1 MILRLALLALVLLA
15 AGLAGCQGVPAG
27 SPLESLVATE
37 RAFSRR
43 SVAEGTRAA
52 FLAFFA
58 EDGVNFSP
66 GPVRTRATLSA
77 QPAPATPPAV
87 ILEWAPITADV
98 ARAGD
103 LGYTTGP
110 WVRSER
116 NEARKPLAW
125 GWYFTVW
132 KKQPDGSWKAAADI
146 GTTSPAHTLPG
157 PETFRAASPT
167 SRAGAFQ
174 APAGA
179 ADAAEIL
186 VAERRLSDA
195 AASGALEAYLAC
207 ATEEIRLHRN
217 GVEPVV
223 GAAAVRSLLSDRPAQ
238 IVSTP
243 IEADI
248 SRSGDLGYAYGS
260 YVARDQ
266 KAASRPEE
274 RGYYLRVWKRLAVG
288 WRLVAD
294 ISNPAPA
301 Q

>member
-1 MILRLALLALVLLA
+1 MTFRLPLLALVLLA
-15 AGLAGCQGVPAG
+15 AGLAGCQDVPAG

-37 RAFSRR
+37 RAFSRM
-43 SVAEGTRAA
+43 SVERDTRTA

-66 GPVRTRATLSA
+66 GPVNTRATLSA
-77 QPAPATPPAV
+77 QPAPATPPAI

-132 KKQPDGSWKAAADI
+132 KKQADSSWKAAADI
-146 GTTSPAHTLPG
+146 GTTSPSHALPG
-157 PETFRAASPT
+157 PEVFRAASPANHAGT
-167 SRAGAFQ
+167 SQ

-179 ADAAEIL
+179 ADAAEIIA
-186 VAERRLSDA
+186 VERRLSDA

-207 ATEEIRLHRN
+207 AAEDIRLHRN
-217 GVEPVV
+217 GAEPAV
-223 GAAAVRSLLSDRPAQ
+223 GTTAARSFLSDRPAQ

-243 IEADI
+243 ITADL

-266 KAASRPEE
+266 KAGSRSEE
-274 RGYYLRVWKRLAVG
+274 RGYYLRVWTRQTGV

-294 ISNPAPA
+294 IMNPAPA
-301 Q
+301 P